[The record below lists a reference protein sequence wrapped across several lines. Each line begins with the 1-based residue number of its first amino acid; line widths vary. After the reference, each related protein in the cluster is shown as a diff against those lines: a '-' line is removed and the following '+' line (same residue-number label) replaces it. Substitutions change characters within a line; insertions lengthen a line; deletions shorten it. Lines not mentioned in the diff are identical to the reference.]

1 MKNSSAKRQT
11 GKLLSLLEKHY
22 PGADTAL
29 RHADPLELL
38 IATILSAQCTD
49 VRVNL
54 VTPKLFSDFRK
65 ASDFANADQQVLEE
79 YIRSTGF
86 FRNKAKNII
95 GCCRALTEKHGGKV
109 PDTLEELV
117 ALPGVGR
124 KTANC
129 VLGMAFGKPGIV
141 VDTHV
146 KRISNRLGLTDKKDP
161 DKIEFDLMKIM
172 PEESW
177 IAFSSQAILFG
188 RDICSARKPKCCE
201 CFLLSMCDFGRKEV
215 QGA

>member
-1 MKNSSAKRQT
+1 
-11 GKLLSLLEKHY
+11 
-22 PGADTAL
+22 
-29 RHADPLELL
+29 
-38 IATILSAQCTD
+38 
-49 VRVNL
+49 V
-54 VTPKLFSDFRK
+54 
-65 ASDFANADQQVLEE
+65 DQQVLEE

-95 GCCRALTEKHGGKV
+95 GCCQALTEKHGGKV

-161 DKIEFDLMKIM
+161 DKIEFDLMKII

-177 IAFSSQAILFG
+177 IAFSSQLILFG
-188 RDICSARKPKCCE
+188 RDICNARKPKCSE
-201 CFLLSMCDFGRKEV
+201 CFLLSMCDFGQKEV